1 MPKVIFVD
9 DESHVR
15 KAIGQ
20 TLELAGYSV
29 DTYASAEDA
38 LPHIEDSFSGV
49 VLTDH
54 NMPGMSGLDFLH
66 TVKAKDSEIPVILL
80 TGHGDISIAVDAM
93 RSGAYD
99 FLEKPFSNDTL
110 LESLTRASEKRQLS
124 IENRELKIDLSS
136 QSLPGRRILGNH
148 PKIKDLRNT
157 LLRVK
162 DAPADILVNGE
173 TGTGK
178 EMVARFLHVSGQRHN
193 KPFVAINCGAIPENM
208 IEAELFGY
216 EAGAFTDAK
225 KRQQGKFEFANGG
238 TLFLDEIESMPMPVQ
253 IKILRV
259 LEERQIQ
266 RLGGNESIDIDVRI
280 VAATKEDLLQKA
292 DTGEFRADLYY
303 RLNVIQVHIPA
314 LRDRRSDIPLL
325 FEHFVLLAAE
335 RFAIEKPIITPR
347 HIQALS
353 AHDWPG
359 NVRELRNVADCFVL
373 LGEDRAFPETGISVQ
388 SRALT
393 LAEQLDKLE
402 EQIIRD
408 CLQQFR
414 GRLKD
419 AQESLGV
426 SRKTLYDKMKKH
438 MINKHEYKT
447 SEDADAV

>member
-1 MPKVIFVD
+1 MRQIIFVD
-9 DESHVR
+9 DEASVR

-29 DTYASAEDA
+29 LSYASAEEA
-38 LPHIEDSFSGV
+38 LPHIDMTFGGII
-49 VLTDH
+49 LTDY

-66 TVKAKDSEIPVILL
+66 QVKAKDAEIPVILL

-93 RSGAYD
+93 RGGAYD
-99 FLEKPFSNDTL
+99 FLEKPFSNEAL
-110 LESLTRASEKRQLS
+110 IESLTRASEKRELS
-124 IENRELKIDLSS
+124 LENRELKIELTG

-148 PKIKDLRNT
+148 PLIKDLRNT

-162 DAPADILVNGE
+162 DAPADVLVDGD

-178 EMVARFLHVSGQRHN
+178 EMVARFLHNSGNRHN

-225 KRQQGKFEFANGG
+225 KRQQGKFEFADGG

-259 LEERQIQ
+259 LEERTVQ
-266 RLGGNESIDIDVRI
+266 RLGGNESIKIDVRI
-280 VAATKEDLLQKA
+280 VAATKENLLEKSEE
-292 DTGEFRADLYY
+292 GEFRADLYY
-303 RLNVIQVHIPA
+303 RLNVVQVYIPA
-314 LRDRRSDIPLL
+314 LKERLSDIPLL

-335 RFAIEKPIITPR
+335 KYSIEKPLITPR
-347 HIQALS
+347 HLQALS

-373 LGEDRAFPETGISVQ
+373 LGEEKAFPSSGIRVQ
-388 SRALT
+388 SRPLT

-402 EQIIRD
+402 EQII
-408 CLQQFR
+408 CESLQQHR

-419 AQESLGV
+419 AQQSLGV
-426 SRKTLYDKMKKH
+426 SRKTLYDKMKKYA
-438 MINKHEYKT
+438 IDKQEFKD
-447 SEDADAV
+447 SDSL

>member
-1 MPKVIFVD
+1 MHQVIFVD
-9 DESHVR
+9 DEADVR

-20 TLELAGYSV
+20 TLELAGYSIQ
-29 DTYASAEDA
+29 TYASAEEA
-38 LPHIEDSFSGV
+38 LPHIDSNFRGV

-66 TVKAKDSEIPVILL
+66 RIKAKDAEIPVILL

-93 RSGAYD
+93 RGGAYD
-99 FLEKPFSNDTL
+99 FLEKPFSNDNL
-110 LESLTRASEKRQLS
+110 IESLTRASEKRQLS
-124 IENRELKIDLSS
+124 VENRELKMELSG

-148 PKIKDLRNT
+148 PLIKDLRNT

-162 DAPADILVNGE
+162 DAPADVLVNGD

-178 EMVARFLHVSGQRHN
+178 EMVARFLHNSGKRSN

-259 LEERQIQ
+259 LEERTVQ
-266 RLGGNESIDIDVRI
+266 RLGGNESIEIDVRI
-280 VAATKEDLLQKA
+280 VAATKENLLEKSDA
-292 DTGEFRADLYY
+292 GEFRADLYY
-303 RLNVIQVHIPA
+303 RLNVVQVYIPS
-314 LRDRRSDIPLL
+314 LKERISDIPLL

-335 RFAIEKPIITPR
+335 KYSIEKPIITPR
-347 HIQALS
+347 HLQALS

-373 LGEDRAFPETGISVQ
+373 LGEEKAFPDSGITVQ
-388 SRALT
+388 SRPLT

-402 EQIIRD
+402 EQIICD
-408 CLQQFR
+408 SLQQHR
-414 GRLKD
+414 GRLKE

-426 SRKTLYDKMKKH
+426 SRKTLYDKMKKYA
-438 MINKHEYKT
+438 IDKQEYKNQ
-447 SEDADAV
+447 D